1 MKFSSYN
8 PVVNPNT
15 LQNISIRGM
24 ENPDRYY
31 QPKAAGAEWQAFA
44 DMAKIGLSIHKDVT
58 DGKTLEAN
66 AEYNKL
72 MSEGTTALMQQKE
85 GEALHITDQYDK
97 LQREVLGKV
106 KQKYGN
112 YIGYG
117 AGAEAFNAYTMR
129 DDATRRSHVMQYQ
142 MAQTEKFQDTQFGNQ
157 MATCQQFVIG
167 GGGTDEAIE
176 IGFNR
181 AAPLIESRYA
191 NYGQE
196 KIDEQKRLV
205 KGQLISSALQLAI
218 GSGDY
223 TRMGDIASKYNNFLD
238 PKTRVSV
245 LTMLGKR
252 QQEAHNLAQ
261 ANDLWARLG
270 PNATRE
276 DVRNYVVNNLQN
288 RNGVQ
293 TLFATAENLCGVE
306 MDNGRNG
313 CVEYVM
319 KTLSTCSRFGM
330 DNAGQRNVGNL
341 YRAALNEN
349 SGARVIRYDGQ
360 ETQAGDILVYA
371 TPGDDISDPAN
382 LEHVTMADGMGGYYG
397 NSSSARDYVDENGN
411 YVRGNGCGVHS
422 DEQEIGG
429 YEIAY
434 IIRPDDL
441 QAREMSELDIEE
453 QTDKLW
459 AQYEKK
465 YQQQRTMEN
474 RLIEQGKLEQQKLIY
489 DNVTDPDAYDA
500 IANQYAFVNGEVDDR
515 VLTELRKQGWSLRN
529 IAAKEAERE
538 AARAS
543 GSGGQSSRGGKEN
556 DPMARIVIRQML
568 ESGIPSDEILEHIDQ
583 HNYSN
588 AKDLVNM
595 VFDYQ
600 KGTGSFAQ
608 KWNDLKSTAK
618 AQFKGG
624 NFDEIWPLAQD
635 YAYQQYKE
643 YVAEK
648 HAEPT
653 QKEMLN
659 WLLEGFVHPEY
670 IISSGWWD
678 SRETSA
684 LSKAEWYNRGV
695 DPSSVFFNQDTGK
708 YNVTLTVG
716 GTYDLTPEQYDAIVK
731 EGKRADLVIF
741 GGY

>member
-15 LQNISIRGM
+15 LQNVPIRGAM
-24 ENPDRYY
+24 APQRFAPLMGDSV
-31 QPKAAGAEWQAFA
+31 QWKSFA
-44 DMAKIGLSIHKDVT
+44 DMAKMGLSLHKDVV
-58 DGKTLEAN
+58 DGKTMEAN

-72 MSEGTTALMQQKE
+72 MSERTSALLQRKE
-85 GEALHITDQYDK
+85 GEALNIVDDYDK
-97 LQREVLGKV
+97 LQKDVLGQV
-106 KQKYGN
+106 REKYGN

-117 AGAEAFNAYTMR
+117 AGAEAFNAYTMK
-129 DDATRRSHVMQYQ
+129 DDATRRDHMVKYQ
-142 MAQTEKFQDTQFGNQ
+142 TAQTEKFQETQFNNQ
-157 MATCQQFVIG
+157 LATCQDFVIS
-167 GGGTDEAIE
+167 GGGTDNAIE
-176 IGFNR
+176 VGFNR
-181 AAPLIESRYA
+181 AAPLIESRFA

-205 KGQLISSALQLAI
+205 KGQLVASALQMAI
-218 GSGDY
+218 GSNDY
-223 TRMGDIASKYNNFLD
+223 TRMGDIASKYNDFLD

-252 QQEAHNLAQ
+252 QQDAHNLAQ
-261 ANDLWARLG
+261 AEDLWVMFG

-276 DVRNYVVNNLQN
+276 DIKNYVVNNMKN
-288 RNGVQ
+288 RDGIQ

-319 KTLSTCSRFGM
+319 KTLSTCSQFGLN
-330 DNAGQRNVGNL
+330 NAAQRNVGNL

-349 SGARVIRYDGQ
+349 SGATVLRYDGQ
-360 ETQAGDILVYA
+360 KTQAGDILVYA
-371 TPGDDISDPAN
+371 TPGDDISDPDN
-382 LEHVTMADGMGGYYG
+382 LEHVTIADGSGGYYG
-397 NSSSARDYVDENGN
+397 NSSGARDYVDESGN

-441 QAREMSELDIEE
+441 TAREMSALDIEE

-459 AQYEKK
+459 TQYEKK
-465 YQQQRTMEN
+465 YQRQRTMEN
-474 RLIEQGKLEQQKLIY
+474 RLIEQGKLEQEKLIL

-500 IANQYAFVNGEVDDR
+500 IANQYSFVNGDVNDR
-515 VLTELRKQGWSLRN
+515 VLTALRKQGWSLRN

-543 GSGGQSSRGGKEN
+543 GSGGNGGKKEN
-556 DPMARIVIRQML
+556 DPMARIAIKQML
-568 ESGIPSDEILEHIDQ
+568 EAGIPSDEILEHIDQ

-600 KGTGSFAQ
+600 KGTGSFSQ
-608 KWNDLKSTAK
+608 KWGDLKSTAK

-653 QKEMLN
+653 QKEMLG

-670 IISSGWWD
+670 ITSGGMWD
-678 SRETSA
+678 STETSDITN
-684 LSKAEWYNRGV
+684 AEWYNRGV
-695 DPSSVFFNQDTGK
+695 DPSGVFYNPNTGK
-708 YNVTLTVG
+708 YSVTLTAG
-716 GTYDLTPEQYDAIVK
+716 GTYEISPEQYDAIVK
-731 EGKRADLVIF
+731 EGKRADLVVF